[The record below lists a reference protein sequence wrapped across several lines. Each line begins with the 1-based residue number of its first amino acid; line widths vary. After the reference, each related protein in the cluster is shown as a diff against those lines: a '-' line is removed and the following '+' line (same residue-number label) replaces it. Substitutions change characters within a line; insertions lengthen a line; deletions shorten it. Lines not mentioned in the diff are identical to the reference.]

1 MNMDTGLNYQVGY
14 KSLRSK
20 NFLIIQIPLEVSDK
34 NDKFVKKIMFYLE
47 DTSTYNKLKYVK

>member
-1 MNMDTGLNYQVGY
+1 MDTGLNYQVGY